1 VPPDRARPAA
11 AKIGRPVGLPVEIAL
26 HGVSGQD
33 NLLRSNASFK
43 NEAETS
49 AMFTHLLPQP
59 QPPVSTRADR
69 TMNYELHVVKGRSA
83 TTALKLTDGETS
95 VGRHN
100 ACAIRIKSSQVSRR
114 HCEIS
119 QKNDKLIVRD
129 LNSSN
134 GTIVNGKRIK
144 EVSILQDGDELTIGG
159 VVLRIV
165 KVQGGGGGRTAAETA
180 VKASDTAELDAMVDN
195 GEDIEFE
202 IDLDV
207 DADED
212 DLGFE
217 TVPLE
222 DDSEPTPPPKAA
234 ARAGAAPGNAAPAK
248 PTPKAESKPSAPAK
262 RTEEDDAVDEFLLD
276 LRLDEE

>member
-1 VPPDRARPAA
+1 
-11 AKIGRPVGLPVEIAL
+11 
-26 HGVSGQD
+26 
-33 NLLRSNASFK
+33 
-43 NEAETS
+43 
-49 AMFTHLLPQP
+49 
-59 QPPVSTRADR
+59 
-69 TMNYELHVVKGRSA
+69 MNYELHVVKGRSA

-100 ACAIRIKSSQVSRR
+100 ACTIRIKSSQVSRR

-119 QKNDKLIVRD
+119 QKNDKLVVRD

-144 EVSILQDGDELTIGG
+144 DVSILQDGDELTIGG

-165 KVQGGGGGRTAAETA
+165 KVQGGGVTGPVPKST
-180 VKASDTAELDAMVDN
+180 VKPSDTAELDALNDD
-195 GEDIEFE
+195 GEDVEFE
-202 IDLDV
+202 IDLDA
-207 DADED
+207 DQDED

-222 DDSEPTPPPKAA
+222 DDSESAPPLPKETG
-234 ARAGAAPGNAAPAK
+234 RAGAAPGNAAPPK
-248 PTPKAESKPSAPAK
+248 PKAEPKPAAKPAAAK

>member
-1 VPPDRARPAA
+1 MEECLVRQAS
-11 AKIGRPVGLPVEIAL
+11 KIPTTIA
-26 HGVSGQD
+26 HPHPRQ
-33 NLLRSNASFK
+33 
-43 NEAETS
+43 
-49 AMFTHLLPQP
+49 QP
-59 QPPVSTRADR
+59 SVSTKVDR

-100 ACAIRIKSSQVSRR
+100 ACTIRIKSSQVSRR

-119 QKNDKLIVRD
+119 QKNDKLVVRD

-165 KVQGGGGGRTAAETA
+165 RVQGGGAGGA
-180 VKASDTAELDAMVDN
+180 VPKSTVKPSDTAELDALSDD
-195 GEDIEFE
+195 GEDVEFE
-202 IDLDV
+202 IDLD
-207 DADED
+207 AEED

-222 DDSEPTPPPKAA
+222 DDSEPAPPPAKAA
-234 ARAGAAPGNAAPAK
+234 ARAGAAPGNAAPPK
-248 PTPKAESKPSAPAK
+248 PKAEPKPAPKPATAK
-262 RTEEDDAVDEFLLD
+262 RTEEDDAVDAFLLD
-276 LRLDEE
+276 LKLDEE

>member
-1 VPPDRARPAA
+1 
-11 AKIGRPVGLPVEIAL
+11 
-26 HGVSGQD
+26 
-33 NLLRSNASFK
+33 
-43 NEAETS
+43 
-49 AMFTHLLPQP
+49 
-59 QPPVSTRADR
+59 
-69 TMNYELHVVKGRSA
+69 MNYELHVVKGRSA
-83 TTALKLTDGETS
+83 TTALKLIDGETS

-100 ACAIRIKSSQVSRR
+100 ACTIRIKSSQVSRR

-119 QKNDKLIVRD
+119 QKNGKLVVRD

-165 KVQGGGGGRTAAETA
+165 KVVQGSGIAGPATKTT
-180 VKASDTAELDAMVDN
+180 VKASDTAELDALSDD
-195 GEDIEFE
+195 GEDVEFE
-202 IDLDV
+202 IDMDAE
-207 DADED
+207 ADED

-222 DDSEPTPPPKAA
+222 DESEPAPPPPKAA
-234 ARAGAAPGNAAPAK
+234 TARAGAAPGNAAPTK
-248 PTPKAESKPSAPAK
+248 PKPEPKPPAAAK
-262 RTEEDDAVDEFLLD
+262 RTAEDDAVDEFLLD